1 MTTTVAKVSSRIA
14 ELEAELEKEFLAQL
28 AEKRKQFRYSVE
40 QGRIAFDCEM
50 CVIHTKLRKHW
61 IRFLWDA
68 PRFSLILAPVIY
80 SLALPLLLLD
90 AWLWVYQGLCFPV
103 YGIEKA
109 ERSNY
114 VILDRGHLEY
124 LNWIER
130 INCDYCS
137 YANGLIA
144 FAREVSSRTE
154 QYFCP
159 IKHASRCAGP
169 HLRYHDFADFGDGDG
184 YRAKWKQLRAELKPG
199 QLKSDEST
207 TV

>member
-1 MTTTVAKVSSRIA
+1 MK
-14 ELEAELEKEFLAQL
+14 
-28 AEKRKQFRYSVE
+28 
-40 QGRIAFDCEM
+40 
-50 CVIHTKLRKHW
+50 
-61 IRFLWDA
+61 FLWDA

-90 AWLWVYQGLCFPV
+90 AWLWVYQTLCFPV

-109 ERSNY
+109 ERARY
-114 VILDRGHLEY
+114 IVLDRGHLEY

-130 INCDYCS
+130 FNCDYCS

-159 IKHASRCAGP
+159 IKHASRCSGP
-169 HLRYHDFADFGDGDG
+169 HMRYHDFIDYGDGDD
-184 YRAKWKQLRAELKPG
+184 YRVKLKKLREELKP
-199 QLKSDEST
+199 
-207 TV
+207 